1 MIIHYNQVGLILKK
15 QACFI
20 IYKSMN
26 IIYYMKK
33 LRHIKHISLGA
44 KKAYD
49 KTQHY
54 FTTKVLLRV
63 GIQ

>member
-1 MIIHYNQVGLILKK
+1 MIIHYKQVGLILKK

-20 IYKSMN
+20 IYKPMN

-44 KKAYD
+44 KRPMTKLN
-49 KTQHY
+49 
-54 FTTKVLLRV
+54 TTSRQKFC
-63 GIQ
+63 